1 MHDSMGIRAWKI
13 SHTVL
18 NFCSPGA
25 ARMRD
30 HADRSLLVDRAPK
43 SRPQYNHVER
53 SADDVGG
60 FTSKDIVNCGS
71 TVKDPDDSI

>member
-1 MHDSMGIRAWKI
+1 
-13 SHTVL
+13 
-18 NFCSPGA
+18 
-25 ARMRD
+25 
-30 HADRSLLVDRAPK
+30 
-43 SRPQYNHVER
+43 VER